1 MANPPR
7 LRPGR
12 LSDAAA
18 IADYHHRCWLSAFA
32 PLVDPAVM
40 EVIEPRVE
48 RWQLWLGEDTDHDT
62 IVAVDEH
69 DQPIGHS
76 TILDNELLH
85 LFVDPDHHG
94 RGLGRTLLA
103 DAETRLRAA
112 GHRSIQLHTIVGNT
126 PAITLYEANGWTM
139 TDRLDDDVLP
149 NGSTYTEHVLVKTL
163 TD

>member
-12 LSDAAA
+12 PSDAAA

-85 LFVDPDHHG
+85 LFIDPDHHG
-94 RGLGRTLLA
+94 RGLGRTLLLN
-103 DAETRLRAA
+103 AETRLRAA